1 MKGGF
6 RLFEKM
12 KSKMTRFVPALF
24 AMVMMMS
31 MTAFAT
37 GETGTPVAADA
48 WKPVIDALTAQISV
62 STVVAALATF
72 VTAGIGLVF
81 MWWGLR
87 KGLRS
92 LMSAFRK
99 GRMSV

>member
-1 MKGGF
+1 M
-6 RLFEKM
+6 FEKM

-24 AMVMMMS
+24 AMVMMMG
-31 MTAFAT
+31 MTAFAA
-37 GETGTPVAADA
+37 EVTGTPVTAAA

-62 STVVAALATF
+62 QTVIAALATF

>member
-1 MKGGF
+1 M
-6 RLFEKM
+6 FEKM

-72 VTAGIGLVF
+72 VAAGIGLDE
-81 MWWGLR
+81 R
-87 KGLRS
+87 IT
-92 LMSAFRK
+92 
-99 GRMSV
+99 

>member
-1 MKGGF
+1 M
-6 RLFEKM
+6 FEKM

-87 KGLRS
+87 R
-92 LMSAFRK
+92 AFVLLCLH
-99 GRMSV
+99 SVRAA

>member
-1 MKGGF
+1 M
-6 RLFEKM
+6 FEKM

-24 AMVMMMS
+24 AMVMMMG
-31 MTAFAT
+31 MTAFAS
-37 GETGTPVAADA
+37 EVTGTPVTADA
-48 WKPVIDALTAQISV
+48 WKPVIDALTNQISV
-62 STVVAALATF
+62 QTVIAALATF
-72 VTAGIGLVF
+72 VAAGIGLVF

>member
-1 MKGGF
+1 M
-6 RLFEKM
+6 FEKM

-72 VTAGIGLVF
+72 VAAGIGLVF

>member
-1 MKGGF
+1 M
-6 RLFEKM
+6 FEKM

-24 AMVMMMS
+24 AMVMMMG
-31 MTAFAT
+31 MTAFAS
-37 GETGTPVAADA
+37 EVTGTPVTADS
-48 WKPVIDALTAQISV
+48 WKPVIAALTSQISV

>member
-1 MKGGF
+1 M
-6 RLFEKM
+6 FEKM

-24 AMVMMMS
+24 AMVMMMG
-31 MTAFAT
+31 MTAFAS
-37 GETGTPVAADA
+37 EVTGTPVTADA
-48 WKPVIDALTAQISV
+48 WKPVIDALTKQISV
-62 STVVAALATF
+62 QTVIAALATF
-72 VTAGIGLVF
+72 VAAGIGLVF

-87 KGLRS
+87 MGLRS

>member
-1 MKGGF
+1 M
-6 RLFEKM
+6 FEKM

-24 AMVMMMS
+24 AMVMMMG
-31 MTAFAT
+31 MTAFAA
-37 GETGTPVAADA
+37 EVTGTPVAADA